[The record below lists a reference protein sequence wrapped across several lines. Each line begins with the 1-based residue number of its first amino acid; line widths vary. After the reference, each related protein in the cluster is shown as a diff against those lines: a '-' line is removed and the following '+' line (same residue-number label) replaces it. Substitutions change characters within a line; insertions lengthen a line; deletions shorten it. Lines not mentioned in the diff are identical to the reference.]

1 MPCGGGWTGSMPVR
15 HEATWDEW
23 EVVPLPQVSV
33 PDLSP
38 PPRASLATAG
48 CEAGGN
54 AQGVSEPST
63 HFRSGEDGKGE
74 RERILDE
81 VSSFQ
86 HAGIG
91 G

>member
-1 MPCGGGWTGSMPVR
+1 VG
-15 HEATWDEW
+15 A
-23 EVVPLPQVSV
+23 LPQVSV

-38 PPRASLATAG
+38 PPRASLVTAG

-54 AQGVSEPST
+54 AEESDEPST
-63 HFRSGEDGKGE
+63 ALRLGEDGKGE

-86 HAGIG
+86 HAGSG

>member
-1 MPCGGGWTGSMPVR
+1 VR
-15 HEATWDEW
+15 HEAAWDEW
-23 EVVPLPQVSV
+23 EVATLPQVSV

-38 PPRASLATAG
+38 PSRASLVTAG
-48 CEAGGN
+48 CEAEGN
-54 AQGVSEPST
+54 AQETSEPST
-63 HFRSGEDGKGE
+63 RLRLGEDGKGE

-86 HAGIG
+86 PAGIG